1 MPADNETQ
9 NRSSALTPEQL
20 AAQNAAM
27 TAAVREAVAS
37 VMVGLLPALKE
48 MAITPEKL
56 REANKPYVDPAKVL
70 REQRE
75 SLKSKADEAE
85 QRRLDR
91 SRRDACL
98 HQDANGRDA
107 LCLIHNYPDH
117 QPRAICPICQDV
129 IHPKEWRIASSA
141 EEAIKLTPP
150 GLGPVDQPKGH
161 AYIALAHRDYRR
173 VMALESR
180 S

>member
-91 SRRDACL
+91 ARRDA
-98 HQDANGRDA
+98 
-107 LCLIHNYPDH
+107 
-117 QPRAICPICQDV
+117 
-129 IHPKEWRIASSA
+129 
-141 EEAIKLTPP
+141 
-150 GLGPVDQPKGH
+150 
-161 AYIALAHRDYRR
+161 
-173 VMALESR
+173 
-180 S
+180 